1 MASSSNSTAAKLQK
15 LSKADL
21 IWCILEYEK
30 HSLGWPSVD
39 SILAELKHKK
49 NIENIDRCETLAKK
63 AHDKRMA
70 YCELIAPYEG
80 KPIAEMPKQVFEKA
94 IELLREAEAA
104 DDEWFRLS
112 GIKR

>member
-1 MASSSNSTAAKLQK
+1 
-15 LSKADL
+15 
-21 IWCILEYEK
+21 
-30 HSLGWPSVD
+30 
-39 SILAELKHKK
+39 
-49 NIENIDRCETLAKK
+49 
-63 AHDKRMA
+63 MA